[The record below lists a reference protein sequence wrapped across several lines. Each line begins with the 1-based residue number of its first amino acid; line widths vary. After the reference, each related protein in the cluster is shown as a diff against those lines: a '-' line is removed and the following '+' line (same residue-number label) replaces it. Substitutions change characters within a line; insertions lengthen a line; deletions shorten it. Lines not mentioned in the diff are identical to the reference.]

1 MRSLPVLVALA
12 LLGAGCGPR
21 PEEHIRAAERA
32 EVRAGGRFVLRSE
45 LRPGR
50 ATLGDL
56 VAWRLTANVPRH
68 AMIGDLVLAGADTSL
83 ESIDA
88 DPRRYPH
95 LEVRGDRD
103 VWTWSRRIQGF
114 ALGPIPLPAALLV
127 IARPAGADTIA
138 FPPDTL
144 FVDSLTAAPRDSI
157 EPDRGALSPGLRPV
171 DRIVAAAGILLL
183 AALAAALVWALR
195 RWTRRVAP
203 PARGAPAEPPDV
215 LLARALDRL
224 RVELDQLPRDTFY
237 QRLSDAVRTYLEAE
251 TGIPAPERTTREIE
265 EELLR
270 RVPGDAGTR
279 ESVARLLRRSDLAK
293 FARAEDE
300 RAAALAALE
309 EARALPARFPRPRAE
324 G

>member
-1 MRSLPVLVALA
+1 MRSIAVLVSLA

-21 PEEHIRAAERA
+21 PEEHVRAAERS

-50 ATLGDL
+50 ATLGD
-56 VAWRLTANVPRH
+56 VVGWRLTAEVPRR
-68 AMIGDLVLAGADTSL
+68 AMVGDLVLSPPDSSL
-83 ESIDA
+83 ESMDEN
-88 DPRRYPH
+88 PQRFPH
-95 LEVRGDRD
+95 LEARGDRD

-114 ALGPIPLPAALLV
+114 ALGPLPLPYAAIV
-127 IARPAGADTIA
+127 VARPSGADTLA

-157 EPDRGALSPGLRPV
+157 EPDRGVLSPGLRQV
-171 DRIVAAAGILLL
+171 DRTVAAAGALLL
-183 AALAAALVWALR
+183 VALIAVAAWAVRRMLRRAPEAEKALAPE
-195 RWTRRVAP
+195 P
-203 PARGAPAEPPDV
+203 PAAI
-215 LLARALDRL
+215 LARALDAL
-224 RVELDQLPRDTFY
+224 ALELDRLPRDAFY
-237 QRLSDAVRTYLEAE
+237 QRLSGAVRAYLEAA

-270 RVPGDAGTR
+270 RAPGDAATR

-300 RAAALAALE
+300 RAAALSALE
-309 EARALPARFPRPRAE
+309 EARALPGRFPPPTS
-324 G
+324 GG